1 MDHRAEQRRR
11 IRLGAAC
18 IAAVAVAGL
27 LIDGARGAGNGA
39 AAGAVATGMQLLAAR
54 TMWRTGVVPSV
65 DHLKVYGMG
74 VVLRALGVA
83 VLATML
89 IAFPRLF
96 RPAASV
102 VGYLGTVLPL
112 LYLETQLSR

>member
-1 MDHRAEQRRR
+1 M
-11 IRLGAAC
+11 
-18 IAAVAVAGL
+18 AAVAVAGA
-27 LIDGARGAGNGA
+27 LIDGTRGAADAA
-39 AAGAVATGMQLLAAR
+39 AAGAIATGMQVLAAR
-54 TMWRTGVVPSV
+54 VMWRTGVVPSV

-83 VLATML
+83 VLAMLL

-96 RPAASV
+96 LPAASV

-112 LYLETQLSR
+112 LYLETRLSR